1 MDATAK
7 PYLEKVQATTKPYT
21 DAAAA
26 KAKEVIEKIE
36 VGRDEA
42 RRDGV
47 FLLFD
52 AERRVVSRTVLL
64 VGGTELHVAVEGL
77 WAIADEHCDVD
88 VVCRTRLIRAI

>member
-36 VGRDEA
+36 VGRDGA
-42 RRDGV
+42 RRG
-47 FLLFD
+47 FSFSLAQATCRL
-52 AERRVVSRTVLL
+52 ACPAPAPCRV
-64 VGGTELHVAVEGL
+64 TELHDVPAEPL
-77 WAIADEHCDVD
+77 WAVAAYPCPRWWMLDIG
-88 VVCRTRLIRAI
+88 LG

>member
-36 VGRDEA
+36 VGRGEARRDEA
-42 RRDGV
+42 RRDETACSSSLTQSDSSV
-47 FLLFD
+47 ALRTLLL
-52 AERRVVSRTVLL
+52 A
-64 VGGTELHVAVEGL
+64 G
-77 WAIADEHCDVD
+77 
-88 VVCRTRLIRAI
+88 